1 MITPFLSDF
10 SFFGNPLL
18 KLVQDLSYSQA
29 EVLGRHFKLI
39 VLEHHYEYAEQVTE
53 MILNQ
58 QGGHCSISENKTKT
72 GEIIICEWRNNPLVA
87 ADGTVLG
94 GVSIVMDI
102 TDRKRIEAERQHAK
116 DSLQKERECLRAI
129 LDNLTDGIV
138 ACDENGHLMLFNHV
152 AREFHGVAEATLP
165 PNQWTEHF
173 DLYLADG
180 VTPMPT
186 HEIPLFR
193 AFQGEQV
200 HEFEMVIA
208 PKQGKT
214 RALLASGRAFFDA
227 AGNKAGAVVAMHDIS
242 DRKQAEAALRKAMQ
256 ESDYQSRLL
265 RTILDSTQ
273 DWIFAKDKEFR
284 YILASRSYAEALNQS
299 IDSLLGKDD
308 LELGFSIT
316 QVFGNPDVGIRGFR
330 NDDQA
335 ALAGEVIRNPYDP
348 ATVSDG
354 STRIFD
360 TSKVPLYD
368 SDGNIFAML
377 GSSRDITDRH
387 NTEAALRNSEAALK
401 EKASELEE
409 TLQTLRLTQAQV
421 IQAEKMSSLGQLV
434 AGIAHEIN
442 NPVNFIYG
450 NLSPIREY
458 AADLLHLLEL
468 YQTQSPQPDSE
479 IQAFTEAIDLRF
491 LKQDLPKLIDSMKM
505 GTERIREI
513 VLSLRNFSRLD
524 EAEVKEVDLH
534 TGIDSTLVILGNR
547 LKPTPDRPAIQVVKQ
562 YGNLPLV
569 ECYAGQLNQVFMNIL
584 SNAIEAIEEKIQ
596 KQAEATAVNGKGA
609 HCAVLTAQ
617 TAPGTITIRTQLVES
632 NQVQICIAD
641 NGLGMSAEV
650 QQRLFDPFFTTKPV
664 GQGTGMGLSISYQIV
679 AERHGGSLTCHSEP
693 GQGTEF
699 TIQIPVEL

>member
-1 MITPFLSDF
+1 
-10 SFFGNPLL
+10 
-18 KLVQDLSYSQA
+18 
-29 EVLGRHFKLI
+29 
-39 VLEHHYEYAEQVTE
+39 
-53 MILNQ
+53 
-58 QGGHCSISENKTKT
+58 
-72 GEIIICEWRNNPLVA
+72 
-87 ADGTVLG
+87 
-94 GVSIVMDI
+94 MDI